1 MTRTHSKASKAT
13 SRATPKVTSKVT
25 SRATSEA
32 TSETASKATPKAAPL
47 SPERVIRLNPNVDID
62 GKSIRRTFSD
72 LIFGTHSYIY
82 DLIYYIGDGEEKSCQ
97 IITKT
102 RVLKGTISYNSIINT
117 KGNIG
122 VSITKTNFIPILI
135 GDNNEI
141 IHTFDDAIAP
151 DKEGGYSKFVLRS
164 TNNPRYSEEFHALI
178 PNSKTEIESF

>member
-13 SRATPKVTSKVT
+13 SRATPKVTSKV
-25 SRATSEA
+25 TSEA

-62 GKSIRRTFSD
+62 GISIPRTFSD

-82 DLIYYIGDGEEKSCQ
+82 DLIYSIGDGEEKSCQ

-102 RVLKGTISYNSIINT
+102 RVLEGTISYNSIINT

-135 GDNNEI
+135 SDKNEI

-178 PNSKTEIESF
+178 PNSKTEIASF